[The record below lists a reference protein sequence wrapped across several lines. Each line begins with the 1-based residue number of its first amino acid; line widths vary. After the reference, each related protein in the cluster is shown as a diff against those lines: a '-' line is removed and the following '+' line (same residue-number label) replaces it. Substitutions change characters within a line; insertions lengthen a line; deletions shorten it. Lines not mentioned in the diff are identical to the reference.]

1 MAESR
6 KRTPRKG
13 RPRTKSGLQKSV
25 MFRWPSTFVEQLHQ
39 LAADEERS
47 INTTVFRL
55 LREAITARGQQVAVS
70 ESAVDTSYGVP

>member
-1 MAESR
+1 M
-6 KRTPRKG
+6 
-13 RPRTKSGLQKSV
+13 

-39 LAADEERS
+39 IAAEEERS